1 MQSGGPQARAAAARA
16 VSAVLDGGQSLA
28 ASLPRCLRPLGDPGT
43 RALAQELTYGC
54 LRHEPRL
61 RWFAGRLLT
70 TPPAAVDSEVLAL
83 ILVGLYQID
92 QIGTP
97 AHVAVSVTV
106 EACRTLGRARA
117 RGLVNA
123 VLRNFLR
130 RRPELT
136 RAADADPPARHRHPR
151 WLIDTVARAW
161 PAAWPDILAANNARP
176 PMTLRVNAR
185 NPGRD
190 AYLRELASAGIQA
203 APTRW
208 SPDGVVLR
216 DPVRVDDLPG
226 FRAGQVSVQDEA
238 AQLAA
243 PLLDA
248 LPAQRV
254 LDACAA
260 PGGKSAHL
268 LERVAGIELVAVE
281 AEAERLITLRDTLQR
296 LGLTATVIGGD
307 AADPGAWWD
316 GRAFDRI
323 LLDAPCTATGVIR
336 RHPDIKAL
344 RRPTDVA
351 ATAALQARLL
361 DALWSLLQGNGKLLY
376 ATCSLLPA
384 ENQDQIRSFLGRRP
398 DAVVLPI
405 ETEWGIPTDPGRQIL
420 PGQGDM
426 DGFFYAL
433 LQKRA

>member
-1 MQSGGPQARAAAARA
+1 
-16 VSAVLDGGQSLA
+16 
-28 ASLPRCLRPLGDPGT
+28 
-43 RALAQELTYGC
+43 
-54 LRHEPRL
+54 
-61 RWFAGRLLT
+61 
-70 TPPAAVDSEVLAL
+70 
-83 ILVGLYQID
+83 
-92 QIGTP
+92 
-97 AHVAVSVTV
+97 
-106 EACRTLGRARA
+106 
-117 RGLVNA
+117 
-123 VLRNFLR
+123 
-130 RRPELT
+130 
-136 RAADADPPARHRHPR
+136 
-151 WLIDTVARAW
+151 
-161 PAAWPDILAANNARP
+161 
-176 PMTLRVNAR
+176 MTLRVNAR